1 MHAHKSYIDCG
12 ASRSATEWFNSYLS
26 SRYQVVRINTTL
38 STKLPISS
46 GIPQGS
52 ILGPLLFNIYVNDL
66 PSVPENCSS
75 QCYVDDTKLL
85 VSFQLHD
92 QHEAIAKM
100 NKDLLSIRNWCFN
113 NQLLLNP
120 DKTKL
125 VIFGSRQMT
134 AKVTDFRLFLLG
146 KELEPVKAARDLG
159 VTLDSNLTF
168 NEHIVSTVSSCM
180 SRLGQINRVKH
191 IFDKRALIII
201 INALVF
207 SKLFYCSS
215 VWSNTTQANLD
226 KLQAVQNFACRI
238 LCGAKKF
245 DHITPLLKDL
255 RWLPVRQ
262 QLYFHFAVLVF
273 KCMTRCAPKYLTSK
287 LVRRSA
293 VSTRTTRNSQL
304 LNIPLFRTAC
314 GQRTFQYRAT
324 SLWNKLQPALKLSRP
339 IRDGFQAP
347 TQAKASR

>member
-1 MHAHKSYIDCG
+1 MFQVLLFKFRRH
-12 ASRSATEWFNSYLS
+12 L
-26 SRYQVVRINTTL
+26 YQYVRINTTL
-38 STKLPISS
+38 STKLPVRSDV
-46 GIPQGS
+46 PQGS

-66 PSVPENCSS
+66 PSVPGNCSS

-85 VSFQLHD
+85 LSFQLHD
-92 QHEAIAKM
+92 QHAAITKM
-100 NKDLLSIRNWCFN
+100 NKDLLSIRNWCFD

-134 AKVTDFRLFLLG
+134 AKISDFRLFLLG

-159 VTLDSNLTF
+159 VTLDSNLTY

-215 VWSNTTQANLD
+215 VWSSTTQANLD
-226 KLQAVQNFACRI
+226 KLQAVKNFACRI

-245 DHITPLLKDL
+245 DHITPLLKGL
-255 RWLPVRQ
+255 RWLPIRQ
-262 QLYFHFAVLVF
+262 QLYFRFAVLV
-273 KCMTRCAPKYLTSK
+273 S
-287 LVRRSA
+287 SA
-293 VSTRTTRNSQL
+293 
-304 LNIPLFRTAC
+304 
-314 GQRTFQYRAT
+314 
-324 SLWNKLQPALKLSRP
+324 
-339 IRDGFQAP
+339 
-347 TQAKASR
+347 